1 MFRLRQIE
9 DSALCK
15 RSGFYRN
22 INGQKVA
29 DGFQSSV
36 SGVIGKDPGN
46 IRGDRVD
53 LLIYDEC
60 GSWVGLTTAII
71 QGQELVEV
79 QGVPRGIMLFGGE
92 INIAALKSGKIGEP
106 CDGNT
111 EIN

>member
-1 MFRLRQIE
+1 MFLDSKTDGGMFRLRQIE

-36 SGVIGKDPGN
+36 TGVIGKDPGN

-53 LLIYDEC
+53 LLIYDEAGC
-60 GSWVGLTTAII
+60 HAPG
-71 QGQELVEV
+71 
-79 QGVPRGIMLFGGE
+79 
-92 INIAALKSGKIGEP
+92 
-106 CDGNT
+106 T
-111 EIN
+111 EIIMSDGTLKKVEDI